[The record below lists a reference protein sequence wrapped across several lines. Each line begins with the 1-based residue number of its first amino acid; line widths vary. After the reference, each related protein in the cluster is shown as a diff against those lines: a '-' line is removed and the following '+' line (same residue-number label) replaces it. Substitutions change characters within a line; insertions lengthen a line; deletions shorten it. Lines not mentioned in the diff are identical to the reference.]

1 MSPLGSHFSPLYE
14 GSAHDIN
21 WVPSQPTSSNMTLQ
35 TGPVFILSNNMEE
48 SEGVGGEKK
57 QNN

>member
-1 MSPLGSHFSPLYE
+1 MSPLGSHFSPPYE

-35 TGPVFILSNNMEE
+35 TGPVFISNNMEE
-48 SEGVGGEKK
+48 SEGVGGGKK